1 MRILTLALGIAVT
14 LAVPIVLA
22 VTGIRVVTHDEY
34 VQALYDH
41 GDIPADRYG
50 LTEAQRARLAETGLR
65 SILPSSP
72 DGIDVLREARLP
84 DGAPA
89 FDQRELRHMADVRTL
104 VSHAY
109 RLQLVLLVAIGA
121 LALLLGVSSAS
132 TRAVVP
138 VALARG
144 AVLTVGIA
152 LVVAIVSATRYD
164 VFETT
169 FHGLFF
175 DGDSWRFDETETLRR
190 LYPDRFWLDTAITV
204 GALAVIQALV
214 LLPLARTWARHAGAA
229 THGMR
234 MRTRTQSS

>member
-1 MRILTLALGIAVT
+1 
-14 LAVPIVLA
+14 
-22 VTGIRVVTHDEY
+22 
-34 VQALYDH
+34 
-41 GDIPADRYG
+41 
-50 LTEAQRARLAETGLR
+50 
-65 SILPSSP
+65 
-72 DGIDVLREARLP
+72 
-84 DGAPA
+84 
-89 FDQRELRHMADVRTL
+89 MADVRTL

-109 RLQLVLLVAIGA
+109 RLQLLLLVAIGA
-121 LALLLGVSSAS
+121 LALLLGVSAS

-204 GALAVIQALV
+204 GALAVIQALA
-214 LLPLARTWARHAGAA
+214 LLPLARIWARHAGAA

-234 MRTRTQSS
+234 MRARTQSS

>member
-1 MRILTLALGIAVT
+1 M
-14 LAVPIVLA
+14 
-22 VTGIRVVTHDEY
+22 
-34 VQALYDH
+34 
-41 GDIPADRYG
+41 
-50 LTEAQRARLAETGLR
+50 
-65 SILPSSP
+65 
-72 DGIDVLREARLP
+72 
-84 DGAPA
+84 
-89 FDQRELRHMADVRTL
+89 
-104 VSHAY
+104 
-109 RLQLVLLVAIGA
+109 
-121 LALLLGVSSAS
+121 
-132 TRAVVP
+132 P

-214 LLPLARTWARHAGAA
+214 LLPLARIWARHAGAT

-234 MRTRTQSS
+234 MRARTQSS

>member
-41 GDIPADRYG
+41 GGIPGDRYG

-84 DGAPA
+84 NGVPA

-109 RLQLVLLVAIGA
+109 RLQLLLLVAIGA
-121 LALLLGVSSAS
+121 LALLLGVSAS

-204 GALAVIQALV
+204 GALAVIQALA
-214 LLPLARTWARHAGAA
+214 LLPLARIWARHAGAA

-234 MRTRTQSS
+234 MRARTQSS